1 MSVQERWLTG
11 VLVLGGAASVAA
23 VLLLWIILTQPFA
36 VVQAL
41 GNLK

>member
-11 VLVLGGAASVAA
+11 LFVLGGAATVAA

-36 VVQAL
+36 VAQAL
-41 GNLK
+41 GSFQ